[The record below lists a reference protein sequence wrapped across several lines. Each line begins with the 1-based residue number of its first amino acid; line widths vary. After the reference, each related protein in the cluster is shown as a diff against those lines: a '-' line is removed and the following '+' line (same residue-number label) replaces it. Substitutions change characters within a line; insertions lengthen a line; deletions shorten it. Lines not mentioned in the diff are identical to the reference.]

1 MREQLEP
8 RRLFAGQI
16 SITFT
21 PEMLSIAG
29 TEGND
34 DILVTYNSF
43 DRFLRVY
50 DHGVLREMGVSDTLH
65 GIGVDCSNTSSV
77 MRYDTDRITI
87 DPSVPARISA
97 NIYTGFGND
106 TLIGG
111 NGNDWLHGQGGVDQ
125 MFGGDG
131 DDSLGGD
138 GGVYHGGNGDDTL
151 IRGTSAELFGD
162 AGQDFLSYKGAD
174 VPIFVNLGDE
184 LANDGPA
191 GTHNLAHDDI
201 EVILGGAKD
210 DYLVGNANKDWLQ
223 GDDGNDTL
231 RGYGGKDRLLGGDGI
246 DKLYGGDAN
255 DILDGGS
262 SNDRL
267 QGDAGDDVMYG
278 KKGDDHFYAKGDG
291 GVDRLIG
298 ADGNDDARVDPTD
311 LLDHIEIVG

>member
-16 SITFT
+16 SVTFT
-21 PEMLSIAG
+21 PEALSIVG

-43 DRFLRVY
+43 DRLLRVY
-50 DHGVLREMGVSDTLH
+50 DHGVLREMGISDTLR
-65 GIGVDCSNTSSV
+65 GIGVDCSNSTSV

-151 IRGTSAELFGD
+151 TRGTSAELFGD

-201 EVILGGAKD
+201 EV
-210 DYLVGNANKDWLQ
+210 
-223 GDDGNDTL
+223 
-231 RGYGGKDRLLGGDGI
+231 
-246 DKLYGGDAN
+246 
-255 DILDGGS
+255 ILDGGS